1 MSHKQHRHKLLLDEG
16 LYPRK
21 ALSRANSRHNIK
33 HIKHD
38 LNKGGIKDEEVY
50 AIAVKEKRI
59 VVTYNIDD
67 FKKLATKSLSSGVI
81 GVTQGILPD
90 QLDKK
95 LNALLSRKT
104 PKSLYGKYTPLSPKT
119 QTVKKNSVA

>member
-1 MSHKQHRHKLLLDEG
+1 MPHKPYRHKLLLDEG

-21 ALSRANSRHNIK
+21 ALSRTNSHHDIK

-38 LNKGGIKDEEVY
+38 LDKGGIKDKEVY
-50 AIAVKEKRI
+50 FIAVKNKRI
-59 VVTYNIDD
+59 VITYNIND
-67 FKKLATKSLSSGVI
+67 FKKLARKSSNSGVI
-81 GVTQGILPD
+81 GISQGILPD

-104 PKSLYGKYTPLSPKT
+104 PKSLYSKYTSLNKT
-119 QTVKKNSVA
+119 